1 MKAAE
6 IRKMSIAQI
15 EEEILE
21 SRHELLNLRFQ
32 TITGQLTDTSRIRII
47 RRDIA
52 RMETILREKQLV
64 EDSRSSEGA
73 RQSEVTE
80 ESEA

>member
-6 IRKMSIAQI
+6 IRKMSVAEI
-15 EEEILE
+15 ENQLVDT
-21 SRHELLNLRFQ
+21 RHELLNLRFQ
-32 TITGQLTDTSRIRII
+32 TITGQLTDTSRIRAV

-52 RMETILREKQLV
+52 RMETVLREKQMA
-64 EDSRSSEGA
+64 ETA
-73 RQSEVTE
+73 E

>member
-6 IRKMSIAQI
+6 IRKLSVSEI
-15 EEEILE
+15 EGNLMDA
-21 SRHELLNLRFQ
+21 RQELLNLRFQ
-32 TITGQLTDTSRIRII
+32 TITGQLTDTSRIRIV

-52 RMETILREKQLV
+52 RMETILREKQIA
-64 EDSRSSEGA
+64 EMA
-73 RQSEVTE
+73 E

>member
-6 IRKMSIAQI
+6 IRKLGDAELNEQLMDA
-15 EEEILE
+15 
-21 SRHELLNLRFQ
+21 RHELLNLRFQ

-52 RMETILREKQLV
+52 RMETILRERQLA
-64 EDSRSSEGA
+64 ETA
-73 RQSEVTE
+73 E

>member
-6 IRKMSIAQI
+6 IRKMSVNQI
-15 EEEILE
+15 EEELLE
-21 SRHELLNLRFQ
+21 ARHELLNLRFQ
-32 TITGQLTDTSRIRII
+32 TITGQLTDTSRIRLV

-52 RMETILREKQLV
+52 RMETILREKQLA
-64 EDSRSSEGA
+64 EMA
-73 RQSEVTE
+73 E

>member
-6 IRKMSIAQI
+6 IREMTVA
-15 EEEILE
+15 EIQEQLTE
-21 SRHELLNLRFQ
+21 SRHELLNFRFQ
-32 TITGQLTDTSRIRII
+32 TITGQLTDTSSIRAI

-52 RMETILREKQLV
+52 RMETILRERELA
-64 EDSRSSEGA
+64 EMA
-73 RQSEVTE
+73 E

>member
-6 IRKMSIAQI
+6 IRELSIEEIAEQI
-15 EEEILE
+15 EEA
-21 SRHELLNLRFQ
+21 RHELMNLRFQ
-32 TITGQLTDTSRIRII
+32 TITGQLTDTSRVRVT

-52 RMETILREKQLV
+52 RMETILREKKAA
-64 EDSRSSEGA
+64 EA
-73 RQSEVTE
+73 AE

>member
-6 IRKMSIAQI
+6 IRKLNDAELKEQLMDA
-15 EEEILE
+15 
-21 SRHELLNLRFQ
+21 RHELLNLRFQ
-32 TITGQLTDTSRIRII
+32 TITGQLTDTSLVRVV

-52 RMETILREKQLV
+52 RMETILRERQLA
-64 EDSRSSEGA
+64 ETA
-73 RQSEVTE
+73 E

>member
-6 IRKMSIAQI
+6 IRELSVAEIETQI
-15 EEEILE
+15 TEA
-21 SRHELLNLRFQ
+21 RHELLNLRFQ
-32 TITGQLTDTSRIRII
+32 TITGQLTDTSRIRVT

-52 RMETILREKQLV
+52 RMETILREKNAA
-64 EDSRSSEGA
+64 ETA
-73 RQSEVTE
+73 E

>member
-6 IRKMSIAQI
+6 IRKMEVA
-15 EEEILE
+15 EITETLTE
-21 SRHELLNLRFQ
+21 ARHELLNLRFQ
-32 TITGQLTDTSRIRII
+32 TITGQLTDTSRIRAV

-52 RMETILREKQLV
+52 RMETILRER
-64 EDSRSSEGA
+64 EMSEA
-73 RQSEVTE
+73 AE

>member
-6 IRKMSIAQI
+6 IRKMEVAKI
-15 EEEILE
+15 EETLTEA
-21 SRHELLNLRFQ
+21 RHELLNLRFQ
-32 TITGQLTDTSRIRII
+32 TITGQVSDTSRIRAV

-52 RMETILREKQLV
+52 RMETILRERELA
-64 EDSRSSEGA
+64 EA
-73 RQSEVTE
+73 AE